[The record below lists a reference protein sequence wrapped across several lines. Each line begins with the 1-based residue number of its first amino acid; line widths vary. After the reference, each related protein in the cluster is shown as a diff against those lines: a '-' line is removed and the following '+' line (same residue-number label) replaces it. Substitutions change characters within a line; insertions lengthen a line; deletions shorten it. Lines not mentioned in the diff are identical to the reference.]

1 MRPHTFVLSYLFRRP
16 VFVTFSFIYFVL
28 NWSIDIVMILC
39 LIMVALAVIDFYMII
54 LCYGIW
60 MTYNIIN
67 VLDVTNIFL
76 FFLAYMTSF
85 QQCSFFAFLFFYIL
99 LCYDDLSYS
108 ISHVVYELGNAVKI
122 EGELTV
128 LL

>member
-16 VFVTFSFIYFVL
+16 VFVTSAFIYFVL
-28 NWSIDIVMILC
+28 DWSIDMVMILYYCGISYYRFSYEHIMLWYMDDLQYNQCTPCNQCIPFLTC
-39 LIMVALAVIDFYMII
+39 LYAFISIMFLHCI
-54 LCYGIW
+54 L
-60 MTYNIIN
+60 
-67 VLDVTNIFL
+67 IF
-76 FFLAYMTSF
+76 F
-85 QQCSFFAFLFFYIL
+85 IL
-99 LCYDDLSYS
+99 LYYDDLSYS